1 MKRVAVAS
9 QLAARP
15 AARAHLGF
23 LQRSVSP
30 GWAVRSA
37 RGSTSP
43 ATTGDPPPAERPAH
57 LGRCLQESE
66 MRPRRGV
73 YGTGTGVRAQIC
85 RAYSR
90 MVRSLENL
98 PTRAVLRI
106 AIFAHLD

>member
-1 MKRVAVAS
+1 MDALGRALRARLNAS
-9 QLAARP
+9 RHP
-15 AARAHLGF
+15 
-23 LQRSVSP
+23 
-30 GWAVRSA
+30 
-37 RGSTSP
+37 
-43 ATTGDPPPAERPAH
+43 GDPPPAERPAH
-57 LGRCLQESE
+57 LGRSLQESE

-73 YGTGTGVRAQIC
+73 YGTGTGVRAQIW